1 MAVVDHDA
9 IVIGAGHNGL
19 ICAAYLARAGMD
31 VVVLEARAQVGG
43 CASTVDALGVRV
55 NICSCDHSVFRS
67 TPVMEEL
74 DLAAQGLRYLDVEP
88 TQLSLLHSGGP
99 AWPAFHDTE
108 RTLAALSLTY
118 PGEVEGYRRYL
129 AAAIPVA
136 ELLVELANE
145 TPTPGA
151 VLRRV
156 ARRRARGV
164 HHLLRWSRRSV
175 RGVLQDFFRE
185 DAVMAPAVVVGPAV
199 WGLSPDTPGTGLGAL
214 TYAIKHV
221 AAVGRPVG
229 GSGAVPDAVRGAL
242 EAAGGTVRTG
252 AHVASIL
259 CEGERVR
266 GVELADGTVVE
277 APLVVSA
284 CDPRATFL
292 SWLRHPPASATPLI
306 DRWQAAPSHDG
317 YESKVD
323 AVIAALPTYEQL
335 DPTLPDRL
343 GFEPLHATA
352 IVAPS
357 LDEMAA
363 AHRLMADGRVAERP
377 MFFASIPSVL
387 DPSLR
392 VDGRH
397 VFSLET
403 LYTPYRLQGG
413 WTASAEPQRWLE
425 VYGERVA
432 PGFLDGVERWR
443 AMTPDVYER
452 EFFMPRGYATSFAGG
467 PLAALR
473 GKERELTRYE
483 TPVQGLY
490 LTGAATFPGAGVW
503 GASGRNAARVIL
515 SR

>member
-1 MAVVDHDA
+1 M
-9 IVIGAGHNGL
+9 
-19 ICAAYLARAGMD
+19 
-31 VVVLEARAQVGG
+31 
-43 CASTVDALGVRV
+43 
-55 NICSCDHSVFRS
+55 
-67 TPVMEEL
+67 
-74 DLAAQGLRYLDVEP
+74 
-88 TQLSLLHSGGP
+88 
-99 AWPAFHDTE
+99 
-108 RTLAALSLTY
+108 
-118 PGEVEGYRRYL
+118 
-129 AAAIPVA
+129 
-136 ELLVELANE
+136 
-145 TPTPGA
+145 
-151 VLRRV
+151 
-156 ARRRARGV
+156 
-164 HHLLRWSRRSV
+164 
-175 RGVLQDFFRE
+175 
-185 DAVMAPAVVVGPAV
+185 
-199 WGLSPDTPGTGLGAL
+199 
-214 TYAIKHV
+214 KHV
-221 AAVGRPVG
+221 ATVGRPVG

-242 EAAGGTVRTG
+242 EAAGGTVHTG
-252 AHVASIL
+252 AHVASVL
-259 CEGERVR
+259 CDGERVR

-277 APLVVSA
+277 APIVVSA

-306 DRWQAAPSHDG
+306 DRWQSAPSHDG

-323 AVIAALPTYEQL
+323 AVITALPTYEQL

-352 IVAPS
+352 IVAPP

-377 MFFASIPSVL
+377 MFFANIPSVL
-387 DPSLR
+387 DPSLQ

-413 WTASAEPQRWLE
+413 WTASGEPQRWLE
-425 VYGERVA
+425 VYGERVT

-452 EFFMPRGYATSFAGG
+452 DFFMPRGYATSFAGG

-473 GKERELTRYE
+473 GKDRELTRYE
-483 TPVQGLY
+483 TPVKGLY